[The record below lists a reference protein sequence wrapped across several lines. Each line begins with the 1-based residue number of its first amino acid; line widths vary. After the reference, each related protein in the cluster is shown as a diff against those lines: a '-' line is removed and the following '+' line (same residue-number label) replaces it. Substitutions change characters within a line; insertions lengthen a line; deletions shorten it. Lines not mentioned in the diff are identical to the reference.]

1 MPVKKDLAKQK
12 KLKPKKVRAV
22 RGGRARQA
30 PKKPNVNQ
38 VVNVYTD
45 RAQPYTTDFK
55 NQFRYGLGFVEP
67 SAYNPFTT
75 QTTQYVQPQS
85 ITESIKDIPPQ
96 ELEAKQ
102 VFQPFQ
108 VPFGEPK
115 KKLKIGEETKLTNV
129 MRNPYASESEGSATP
144 RLPRADKGKP
154 RGSYKEKQVIEGR
167 NIQNEYVMGVSSG
180 GEAVGG
186 GSQPVFMTSRIGGG
200 Y

>member
-12 KLKPKKVRAV
+12 KPKPKKMRAV

-55 NQFRYGLGFVEP
+55 NQFRYGLGVLEP

-102 VFQPFQ
+102 VFQPFP
-108 VPFGEPK
+108 VPFGAPK
-115 KKLKIGEETKLTNV
+115 GKIKIGEETKLTDV
-129 MRNPYASESEGSATP
+129 MRNPYVSESEGSPTP
-144 RLPRADKGKP
+144 RPPRSDKGKA

-180 GEAVGG
+180 GEAVG
-186 GSQPVFMTSRIGGG
+186 QPVFMTSRIGGG